1 MWTWRWCVKR
11 LPGGRMHVTPCL
23 WWLERGWLGGRIWL
37 CLLSCG
43 MQRGACPLTC
53 GLGVSRGS
61 LGATLWSVYLAFA
74 GVPHGP
80 CGRFIEAVRMAVPG
94 CLPGGRFVVLCRQ
107 SCICLRS
114 LSLRARMDLQVVA
127 CNNHITSHLLLLPG
141 RMNRYVLFPG
151 TFP

>member
-1 MWTWRWCVKR
+1 
-11 LPGGRMHVTPCL
+11 MHVTPCL

-127 CNNHITSHLLLLPG
+127 CNNHITHHTQRGVGPMGLSVALAWQGLWETWG
-141 RMNRYVLFPG
+141 
-151 TFP
+151 